1 MCTTM
6 MPYRPPLFIDSWRDA
21 TDGRGT
27 KARKKKVITQSK
39 KGKRLLPG
47 KNSFQWSPYS
57 RSHFVSEA
65 ISDFDI
71 LNWIKYMKVK
81 NFNKV
86 LSRDEVLK
94 EKAAIMSSIWMIRL
108 VQAHIMGCN
117 EYERCCNRVL

>member
-6 MPYRPPLFIDSWRDA
+6 MPYRPLFIDSWRDA

-27 KARKKKVITQSK
+27 KASKTKVITQSK
-39 KGKRLLPG
+39 KGKWLLPG
-47 KNSFQWSPYS
+47 KNSFQWGLYS
-57 RSHFVSEA
+57 RSHFVNEA

-71 LNWIKYMKVK
+71 LNWIKCMKVK

-94 EKAAIMSSIWMIRL
+94 EKWAIM
-108 VQAHIMGCN
+108 
-117 EYERCCNRVL
+117 